1 MDHPTISIPAF
12 ILETLLMGAI
22 DLSDAQLYWT
32 NYQHFERNR
41 SRIEAQHPGQWV
53 ASVNG
58 KLFTGDSYAVARS
71 EIVQQPHDDRAYIE
85 RVGR

>member
-1 MDHPTISIPAF
+1 MDHPTISIPAL
-12 ILETLLMGAI
+12 ILETLLTDAI
-22 DLSDAQLYWT
+22 DLNDARLYWT

-41 SRIEAQHPGQWV
+41 SRIEAQYPGQWV

-58 KLFTGDSYAVARS
+58 KLFTGGSYEAARS

-85 RVGR
+85 LVGR